1 MARKNDTIVIDDTR
15 SFAQG
20 QLDLS
25 YGYNHMGDDRHFLL
39 QTTDSGYDTHELV
52 ILVIDRAQACK
63 LAKFIL
69 KALEE

>member
-52 ILVIDRAQACK
+52 MTRAQARK